1 MMDAEAAL
9 ASVSSVGFPIIVSIF
24 LLTKFTA
31 TLEKLSAEIVRLS
44 QSIDRLDEREFR
56 HRA

>member
-1 MMDAEAAL
+1 MMDAETAL